1 MMLLAALVVAPLPSA
16 AQDAAEPPIAY
27 VLELVEPETPL
38 VAIHVEVDGE
48 ADGTS
53 AFTLAEGWAGIA
65 EAGRDLELVEVRGAH
80 DALEGTRESSHRWSV
95 RHAPGE
101 RLALTFELGP
111 TGHRANS
118 APPGYY
124 LPILERGL
132 LHVLGA
138 QGLPA
143 PEHLDGA
150 KERSIALEWRG
161 FAEQGWRV
169 ASSFGT
175 GPRVETTLAL
185 DTFLHALFAAGELRL
200 FERTLPGGTLAV
212 ALNGKWSFRDEEFV
226 ALAERI
232 VTLERDFFADH
243 ARPFYLISLIPVGAG
258 NSSSWGGTGLTNSFA
273 LFMTPDNTLAMSPGG
288 GGVAWLLAHE
298 HFHEWNGHVI
308 QLAQPEQLAYWFSEG
323 FTDFYTRRLLARGGL
338 FTPEQEQASWNQRLA
353 AYRAN
358 PERLAPATRV
368 LEAFWTVREA
378 GELPYQRG
386 DLMALYADHAIR
398 TRTQGARSLDDVMR
412 ALVARSKGGGGPL
425 TSDEL
430 LRALGA
436 EAGAQ
441 AEAALRAWAVEG
453 REPEFPPELGVPGLR
468 LEESEVP
475 SFDTGFDHEA
485 TLASGTV
492 TGVRPGGP
500 AERAGLKDGMKL
512 SGWSVTRGDPTR
524 EVELTLRESGTTRT
538 LRYLPHGTPV
548 PGWRMVRE

>member
-1 MMLLAALVVAPLPSA
+1 MLTLLATLVVASAPA
-16 AQDAAEPPIAY
+16 AQEAAETPIAY
-27 VLELVEPETPL
+27 VLELVEPEAPL
-38 VAIHVEVDGE
+38 VAIHVEVDGD
-48 ADGTS
+48 ADGSS
-53 AFTLAEGWAGIA
+53 AFTLAEGWAGIS
-65 EAGRDLELVEVRGAH
+65 EAGRELELVEARGAT
-80 DALEGTRESSHRWSV
+80 DVLEATRLNTYAWNV

-101 RLALTFELGP
+101 RLTLTFELQP
-111 TGHRANS
+111 TRHRANTG
-118 APPGYY
+118 PPGYY
-124 LPILERGL
+124 RPILERGL

-143 PEHLDGA
+143 PEHLDGGR
-150 KERSIALEWRG
+150 ERSITLEWRG
-161 FAEQGWRV
+161 FEEQGWRV

-175 GPRVETTLAL
+175 GPRVATSLAL
-185 DTFLHALFAAGELRL
+185 DTFRHALFVAGELRL

-212 ALNGKWSFRDEEFV
+212 ALHGKWSFPDEEFV

-243 ARPFYLISLIPVGAG
+243 ARPFYLISLIPVGTG

-358 PERLAPATRV
+358 PERFAPATRV
-368 LEAFWTVREA
+368 QEAFWTVREA

-398 TRTQGARSLDDVMR
+398 TRSQGARSLDDVMR
-412 ALVARSKGGGGPL
+412 ALVARAKAGEGPF
-425 TSDEL
+425 SSEAL
-430 LRALGA
+430 LGALGA
-436 EAGAQ
+436 EAGAE

-453 REPEFPPELGVPGLR
+453 KEPAFPAGLGVPGLR

-485 TLASGTV
+485 TLATGTV

-500 AERAGLKDGMKL
+500 AARAGLADGMKL

-524 EVELTLRESGTTRT
+524 EVELTLREGNSSRT
-538 LRYLPHGTPV
+538 LRYLPHGPSV

>member
-1 MMLLAALVVAPLPSA
+1 MMLLAALVVASLPSA
-16 AQDAAEPPIAY
+16 AQDAAERPIAY

-38 VAIHVEVDGE
+38 VAIQVEVDGD

-80 DALEGTRESSHRWSV
+80 DALEGTRDSSHRWSV

-101 RLALTFELGP
+101 RLTLTFELGP

-150 KERSIALEWRG
+150 EERSIALEWRG

-175 GPRVETTLAL
+175 GPRVATTLAL
-185 DTFLHALFAAGELRL
+185 DTFRHALFAAGELRL

-273 LFMTPDNTLAMSPGG
+273 LFMTPDNTLALSPGG

-398 TRTQGARSLDDVMR
+398 TRSQGARSLDDVMR

-436 EAGAQ
+436 EAGET

-468 LEESEVP
+468 LVESEVP

-500 AERAGLKDGMKL
+500 AERAGLKNGMKL
-512 SGWSVTRGDPTR
+512 AGWSVTRGDPTR

-538 LRYLPHGTPV
+538 LRYLPHGAPV